1 MFSAAVTQQSP
12 TEVIKVLVMA
22 IKGSDL
28 ESSPVTLFFLVCTFL
43 INSFH
48 Y

>member
-1 MFSAAVTQQSP
+1 MFSADVTQQSP

-28 ESSPVTLFFLVCTFL
+28 EPSPVTLFLSSLYTL
-43 INSFH
+43 DQ
-48 Y
+48 